1 MIKFTIHSR
10 LPSLNEVISENR
22 ANRYKGAK
30 LKKDTESLIIA
41 EIKRQKVQP
50 VTEYPVEVF
59 IRWVE
64 PNRKRDVD
72 NIQSSKKFILD
83 AMVKAGVLTNDSQKY
98 VAQVHDVVEIGNSA
112 MVEIYVEDVIKN
124 DRQKSY

>member
-10 LPSLNEVISENR
+10 LPSLNEIIGDNR

-30 LKKDTESLIIA
+30 LKKDTETMIIA
-41 EIKRQKVQP
+41 EIKKQKVQP

-83 AMVKAGVLTNDSQKY
+83 AMVKAGVLVNDSQRY

>member
-10 LPSLNEVISENR
+10 LPSLNEVNNDNR
-22 ANRYKGAK
+22 ANKYKGAK
-30 LKKDTESLIIA
+30 LKKDTEALIIA
-41 EIKRQKVQP
+41 EIKKQKVQP

-83 AMVKAGVLTNDSQKY
+83 AMVRAGVLANDSQRY
-98 VAQVHDVVEIGNSA
+98 VAQVYDHVECADKA
-112 MVEIYVEDVIKN
+112 MVEVNVKRNED
-124 DRQKSY
+124 

>member
-1 MIKFTIHSR
+1 MRGATIKFTIHSR

-30 LKKDTESLIIA
+30 LKKDTEAVIIA

-59 IRWVE
+59 IRWFE

-83 AMVKAGVLTNDSQKY
+83 AMVKAGVLVNDSPRY
-98 VAQVHDVVEIGNSA
+98 VAQVYDHVDYAGSARVEI
-112 MVEIYVEDVIKN
+112 EI
-124 DRQKSY
+124 RS

>member
-10 LPSLNEVISENR
+10 LPSLNDVIGENR

-30 LKKDTESLIIA
+30 LKKDTEAVIIA

-72 NIQSSKKFILD
+72 NVQSSKKFILD
-83 AMVKAGVLTNDSQKY
+83 AMVKAGVLVNDSQRY
-98 VAQVHDVVEIGNSA
+98 VAQIHDVVEVGGSA
-112 MVEIYVEDVIKN
+112 MVEVEVIKN

>member
-10 LPSLNEVISENR
+10 LPSLNDVISDNR

-30 LKKDTESLIIA
+30 LKKDTEALIIA

-72 NIQSSKKFILD
+72 NVQSSKKFILD
-83 AMVKAGVLTNDSQKY
+83 AMVKAWVLVNDSPRY
-98 VAQVHDVVEIGNSA
+98 VAQVYDHVDYDKSA
-112 MVEIYVEDVIKN
+112 MVEVEIKT
-124 DRQKSY
+124 KK

>member
-10 LPSLNEVISENR
+10 LPSLNDVISDNR

-30 LKKDTESLIIA
+30 LKKDTEALIIA
-41 EIKRQKVQP
+41 EIKTQKVQP
-50 VTEYPVEVF
+50 VTDYPVEVF

-83 AMVKAGVLTNDSQKY
+83 AMVKAGVLVNDSQKY
-98 VAQVHDVVEIGNSA
+98 VAQVHDFVEVGDSTK
-112 MVEIYVEDVIKN
+112 VEVEVRK
-124 DRQKSY
+124 QVG

>member
-1 MIKFTIHSR
+1 M
-10 LPSLNEVISENR
+10 PSLNDVISDNR

-30 LKKDTESLIIA
+30 LKKDTEALIIA

>member
-1 MIKFTIHSR
+1 MTKFTIHSR
-10 LPSLNEVISENR
+10 LPSLNDVISDNR

-30 LKKDTESLIIA
+30 LKKDTEAIIIA
-41 EIKRQKVQP
+41 EIKKQKVQP

-83 AMVKAGVLTNDSQKY
+83 AMVKAGVIVNDSQRY
-98 VAQVHDVVEIGNSA
+98 VAQVYDVVEVGDLA
-112 MVEIYVEDVIKN
+112 RVEVEVIECVI
-124 DRQKSY
+124 Q

>member
-1 MIKFTIHSR
+1 MTKFTIHSR
-10 LPSLNEVISENR
+10 LPSLNDVISENR

-30 LKKDTESLIIA
+30 LKKDTEALIIA

-83 AMVKAGVLTNDSQKY
+83 AMVKAGVLVNDSQRY
-98 VAQVHDVVEIGNSA
+98 VAQVHDVVEVSDSA
-112 MVEIYVEDVIKN
+112 MVEVEVIQCVK
-124 DRQKSY
+124 Q

>member
-1 MIKFTIHSR
+1 MTKFTIHSR
-10 LPSLNEVISENR
+10 LPSLNEVIGENR

-30 LKKDTESLIIA
+30 LKKDTEALIIA

-50 VTEYPVEVF
+50 ITEYPVEVF
-59 IRWVE
+59 VRWVE
-64 PNRKRDVD
+64 PNKKRDVD

-83 AMVKAGVLTNDSQKY
+83 AMVKAGVLVNDSQKY

-112 MVEIYVEDVIKN
+112 RIDVEI
-124 DRQKSY
+124 RS

>member
-10 LPSLNEVISENR
+10 LPSLNDVISDNR

-30 LKKDTESLIIA
+30 LKRETEALIIA
-41 EIKRQKVQP
+41 EIKRQKVQQI
-50 VTEYPVEVF
+50 TEYPVDVF

-72 NIQSSKKFILD
+72 NIQSSKKFVLD
-83 AMVKAGVLTNDSQKY
+83 AMVKVGVLVNDSRRY
-98 VAQVHDVVEIGNSA
+98 VAQVHDFVEVGDSA
-112 MVEIYVEDVIKN
+112 KVEVEVRK
-124 DRQKSY
+124 QVG

>member
-1 MIKFTIHSR
+1 MMVKFTIHSR
-10 LPSLNEVISENR
+10 LPSLNDVISENR

-30 LKKDTESLIIA
+30 LKKDTEALIIA

-50 VTEYPVEVF
+50 VTDYPVEVF

-83 AMVKAGVLTNDSQKY
+83 AMVKAGVLVNDSQKY
-98 VAQVHDVVEIGNSA
+98 VAQVYDHVECADKARIE
-112 MVEIYVEDVIKN
+112 VYVKRNED
-124 DRQKSY
+124 

>member
-10 LPSLNEVISENR
+10 LPSLNDVISENR

-41 EIKRQKVQP
+41 EIKKQKVQP

-83 AMVKAGVLTNDSQKY
+83 AMVKAGVLVNDSQRY
-98 VAQVHDVVEIGNSA
+98 VAQVHDVVEVSDSA
-112 MVEIYVEDVIKN
+112 MVEVEI
-124 DRQKSY
+124 RS

>member
-1 MIKFTIHSR
+1 M
-10 LPSLNEVISENR
+10 PSLNDVISENR

-41 EIKRQKVQP
+41 ELKKQKVQP
-50 VTEYPVEVF
+50 ITEYPVEVF

-83 AMVKAGVLTNDSQKY
+83 AMVKAGVLVNDSQRY
-98 VAQVHDVVEIGNSA
+98 VEQIHDIVEVGDLA
-112 MVEIYVEDVIKN
+112 MVEVYVEELIKN

>member
-1 MIKFTIHSR
+1 MRRRATIKFTIHSR

-30 LKKDTESLIIA
+30 LKKDTEALIIA
-41 EIKRQKVQP
+41 EIKQQKVQP

-59 IRWVE
+59 IRWLE

-83 AMVKAGVLTNDSQKY
+83 AMVKAGVLVNDSQRY
-98 VAQVHDVVEIGNSA
+98 VEQVYDVVEVGNSA
-112 MVEIYVEDVIKN
+112 RVEVEVTPCE
-124 DRQKSY
+124 